1 VPSTEGGDDVLMA
14 EVNTSAAEDQRG
26 EAPLANEGGEPSQSG
41 LPMQEAP
48 EPSRHQGPN
57 IPESSGGEPK
67 YPRHPRPLQGGFLRG
82 GQKRWRRR

>member
-1 VPSTEGGDDVLMA
+1 VPSTEGGADVPMA
-14 EVNTSAAEDQRG
+14 EVNTSAAEDQRE
-26 EAPLANEGGEPSQSG
+26 EASLANEGGEPGQSE
-41 LPMQEAP
+41 LPMQEVP

-67 YPRHPRPLQGGFLRG
+67 CPRHPRPLQGGLLRG